1 MSFPSLPRRG
11 LAVVAL
17 VAAAFPAAAPALA
30 QMPPPPVTVAAPLA
44 RTITEWDEQTGRFEA
59 VESVEVRARVSGFIE
74 AIHFRDGDTVA
85 RGDLLFT
92 IDQRPFQIA
101 VDVAE
106 AEVTRTR
113 SQVQLAQSEVERAL
127 PLVQTRTLP
136 QRELDTRQAQLRQAF
151 AGLQSAQANLR
162 NAQLNLE
169 WTEVR
174 APLAGRISDR
184 RVDVGNL
191 IAGGTS
197 GAQATLLTTIVRL
210 DPIHFV
216 FDVSE
221 ADYLKYS
228 RLARDGTRPS
238 GRDNMLPVRVRLSDE
253 TTFAREGRLDFVDN
267 VVNPRAGTLRGR
279 AVFDNKDAFLTPGL
293 FGRLRLWAG
302 EGEALLV
309 PDSAIASDQARK
321 VLLVVGAN
329 DTVEPRVVTLGPMI
343 DGLRVIRTG
352 LRVDDRVIINGQ
364 ANPFVRPGM
373 RVSPQPGEIKAES
386 PATPPPT
393 TGRAG

>member
-1 MSFPSLPRRG
+1 MARPLL
-11 LAVVAL
+11 LAP
-17 VAAAFPAAAPALA
+17 AATLAAVLLAAAPALA
-30 QMPPPPVTVAAPLA
+30 QMPPPPVTVATPLA
-44 RTITEWDEQTGRFEA
+44 RTITEWDEHTGRFEA
-59 VESVEVRARVSGFIE
+59 VEMVEVRARVSGFIE
-74 AIHFRDGDTVA
+74 AIHFRDGDIVSP
-85 RGDLLFT
+85 GDLLFT

-101 VDVAE
+101 VEVAE

-113 SQVQLAQSEVERAL
+113 AQVQLAQSEVERAI

-191 IAGGTS
+191 ITGGTT
-197 GAQATLLTTIVRL
+197 GAQATLLTTIVRT
-210 DPIHFV
+210 DPIHFT

-228 RLARDGTRPS
+228 RLAREGSRPS
-238 GRDNMLPVRVRLSDE
+238 GRDSMLPVRVRLSDE
-253 TTFAREGRLDFVDN
+253 TSYTREGRLDFVDN
-267 VVNPRAGTLRGR
+267 VVNPRSGTMRGR
-279 AVFDNKDAFLTPGL
+279 AVFDNRDSFLTPGL
-293 FGRLRLWAG
+293 FGRLRLFAG

-309 PDSAIASDQARK
+309 PDSAIAADQARK

-329 DTVEPRVVTLGPMI
+329 DTVEPRIVTPGPII
-343 DGLRVIRTG
+343 DGLRVIRSG

-373 RVSPQPGEIKAES
+373 RVTPQPGEITAA
-386 PATPPPT
+386 PAQQ
-393 TGRAG
+393 AGGG

>member
-1 MSFPSLPRRG
+1 MRRLALPARAAA
-11 LAVVAL
+11 LAAAIL
-17 VAAAFPAAAPALA
+17 VATAGLPVLA
-30 QMPPPPVTVAAPLA
+30 QMPPPPVTVATPLA
-44 RTITEWDEQTGRFEA
+44 RTITEWDEHTGRFEA
-59 VESVEVRARVSGFIE
+59 VETVEVRARVSGFIE

-101 VDVAE
+101 VEVAE

-113 SQVQLAQSEVERAL
+113 AQVQLAQSEVERAI

-136 QRELDTRQAQLRQAF
+136 QRELDTRQAQLRQSF

-191 IAGGTS
+191 ITGGTT

-210 DPIHFV
+210 DPIHFL

-221 ADYLKYS
+221 TDYLKYS
-228 RLARDGTRPS
+228 RLARDGSRPS
-238 GRDNMLPVRVRLSDE
+238 GRDQMLPVRVRLSDE
-253 TTFAREGRLDFVDN
+253 AAYTREGKLDFVDN
-267 VVNPRAGTLRGR
+267 VVNPRSGTLRGR
-279 AVFDNKDAFLTPGL
+279 AVFENADSFLTPGL
-293 FGRLRLWAG
+293 FGRLRLFAG
-302 EGEALLV
+302 QGEALLI
-309 PDSAIASDQARK
+309 PDAAIAADQARK
-321 VLLVVGAN
+321 IVLVVGAN
-329 DTVEPRVVTLGPMI
+329 DTVEPRVVTPGPII
-343 DGLRVIRTG
+343 DGLRVIRSG

-364 ANPFVRPGM
+364 ANPFVRPGA
-373 RVSPQPGEIKAES
+373 RVMPQPGEIKAES
-386 PATPPPT
+386 QVASGNP
-393 TGRAG
+393 G